1 MEKQNQPGGDLQLSR
16 AIFWDTDY
24 DKIDWAAKARYVIGR
39 VVMRGNWSDWLAI
52 REYYGLERIQF
63 EMLQERYLD
72 KKALHFLA
80 NLFQLPKTQFRCY
93 TLQQSNP
100 GHWDF

>member
-1 MEKQNQPGGDLQLSR
+1 MNLSKVL
-16 AIFWDTDY
+16 FWDTNY
-24 DKIDWAAKARYVIGR
+24 DTIDWDNKSRFVIMR
-39 VVMRGNWSDWLAI
+39 VVTRGNWSDWLAI
-52 REYYGLERIQF
+52 KQYYGLEHIKA

-72 KKALHFLA
+72 KKSVNFLSKFF
-80 NLFQLPKTQFRCY
+80 NIPNTQFRCY